1 MEDGCASVS
10 PLPASSSNMGFL
22 DGSLPDL
29 EGRGYRASTMEEKIN
44 EVFVQVAKLPLLTQS
59 VSRLEICVQA
69 FSHTVA
75 SYDAKITNIEQMVSS
90 LAAGAS
96 TLETNAT
103 SVSSGSGSASSW
115 NTLGHGDGSTVTG
128 TLLSHGGHLMTIEI
142 QDEGLIRSQDPKVNN
157 HEVPFYYCSLANKTT
172 NGLQSGSIFFGKNP
186 ICQHTTNEA
195 GSVSVRLVFETRA
208 KCQDSVARY
217 KLIASLFN

>member
-1 MEDGCASVS
+1 MARASDGTDV
-10 PLPASSSNMGFL
+10 PV
-22 DGSLPDL
+22 SLPYLLPLRKWVLLTALFLTSKEEDTVPVRWRRKSTKCL
-29 EGRGYRASTMEEKIN
+29 YKLRSCRYSHRASPGSK
-44 EVFVQVAKLPLLTQS
+44 FAS
-59 VSRLEICVQA
+59 QA

-75 SYDAKITNIEQMVSS
+75 SYDAKISNIEQMVSS

-142 QDEGLIRSQDPKVNN
+142 QDEGLIRSQTPKVNN

-172 NGLQSGSIFFGKNP
+172 KEFSSGSVIFGRNP
-186 ICQHTTNEA
+186 ICQQTTKMM
-195 GSVSVRLVFETRA
+195 VSPVQLTVPSA
-208 KCQDSVARY
+208 AP
-217 KLIASLFN
+217 I